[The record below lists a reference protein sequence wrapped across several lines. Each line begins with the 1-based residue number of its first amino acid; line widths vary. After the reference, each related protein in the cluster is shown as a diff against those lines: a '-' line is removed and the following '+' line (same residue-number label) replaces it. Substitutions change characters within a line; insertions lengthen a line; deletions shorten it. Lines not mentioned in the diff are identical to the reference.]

1 MTNDPSRQFDFA
13 HWSRLASEDPER
25 FEAERA
31 EVIADLIDQ
40 APSSVR
46 RRMVGLQ
53 WQVDRVREK
62 ASNPMAACV
71 QMSRMMWDSV
81 LGQGGLLE
89 TLDRLG
95 RLDPQQL
102 ASGDRATVLPFAPRA
117 DKDAASGTQRAPG
130 EGDEA

>member
-1 MTNDPSRQFDFA
+1 MTTDSTRQFDFS
-13 HWSRLASEDPER
+13 HWSKLANDDPER

-40 APSSVR
+40 APSSV
-46 RRMVGLQ
+46 
-53 WQVDRVREK
+53 DRKSACRER
-62 ASNPMAACV
+62 V

-95 RLDPQQL
+95 RLDPRQL
-102 ASGDRATVLPFAPRA
+102 QAGDGATVLPFAPRA
-117 DKDAASGTQRAPG
+117 DKDGASGTLAPG
-130 EGDEA
+130 EDGEA

>member
-1 MTNDPSRQFDFA
+1 MTTDSTRQFDFS
-13 HWSRLASEDPER
+13 HWSKLANDDPER

-53 WQVDRVREK
+53 WQIDRLREK
-62 ASNPMAACV
+62 APNPMAACV

-95 RLDPQQL
+95 RLDPRQL
-102 ASGDRATVLPFAPRA
+102 QAGDGATVLPFAPRA
-117 DKDAASGTQRAPG
+117 DKDGASGTLAPG
-130 EGDEA
+130 EDGEA